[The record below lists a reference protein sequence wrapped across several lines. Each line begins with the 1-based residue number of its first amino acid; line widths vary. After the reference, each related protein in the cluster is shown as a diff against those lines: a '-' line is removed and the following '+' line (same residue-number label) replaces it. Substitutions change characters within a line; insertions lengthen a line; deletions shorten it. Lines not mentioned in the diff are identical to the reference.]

1 MKFDYQQKLY
11 KIDNKNCLGII
22 DKMNQTQDMKTLL
35 EESQIKEYISGLSEQ
50 EKIVLKIAQ
59 EHLETSFDIS
69 KSIGF
74 LVWKQR
80 NVNEFK

>member
-1 MKFDYQQKLY
+1 
-11 KIDNKNCLGII
+11 
-22 DKMNQTQDMKTLL
+22 MNGPQEARELL
-35 EESQIKEYISGLSEQ
+35 ESQIKEYHSGLSEQ

>member
-1 MKFDYQQKLY
+1 
-11 KIDNKNCLGII
+11 
-22 DKMNQTQDMKTLL
+22 MNQTQDMKPLL
-35 EESQIKEYISGLSEQ
+35 EESQIKEYLSGLSEQ

>member
-1 MKFDYQQKLY
+1 
-11 KIDNKNCLGII
+11 
-22 DKMNQTQDMKTLL
+22 MNQTQDMKTLL

>member
-1 MKFDYQQKLY
+1 
-11 KIDNKNCLGII
+11 
-22 DKMNQTQDMKTLL
+22 MNQTQEMKALL
-35 EESQIKEYISGLSEQ
+35 EESQIKEYLSGLSEQ